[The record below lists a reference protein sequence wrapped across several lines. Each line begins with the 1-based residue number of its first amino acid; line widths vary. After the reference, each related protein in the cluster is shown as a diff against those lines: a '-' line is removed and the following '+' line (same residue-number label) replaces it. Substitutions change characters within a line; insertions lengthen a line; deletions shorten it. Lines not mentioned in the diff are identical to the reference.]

1 MDKTKILVLALVLV
15 LTINFIPAMTVSV
28 DADNFSPGDEQE
40 ITLKIKNTLDESIK
54 DVSFEISE
62 EVPFTVI
69 SSDEVDEIDEDDT
82 ESLDVKLKTAGDVKA
97 GDYSIPYILK
107 YTLSDDTEEEK
118 EGTFILTIEA
128 NPELSY
134 TVNSENAIVGTQGK
148 VKFTIINKGLG
159 DAKFVSVKIIPNG
172 YTLLSGD
179 SEYVGTI
186 GSDDFETINFD
197 VIFKENPVLNAEIEY
212 KDFNNQKIIKNVNLP
227 VTVYTSEEALAL
239 GITKQDNTLVYM
251 IVGTVLFASFMII
264 RKILKKRRKNKS
276 QGR

>member
-54 DVSFEISE
+54 DISFEISE
-62 EVPFTVI
+62 EVPFTI
-69 SSDEVDEIDEDDT
+69 INSDEVDEINEDDT
-82 ESLDVKLKTAGDVKA
+82 ENLDVKLKTASDAKA

-107 YTLSDDTEEEK
+107 YKLSDDTEEEK

-148 VKFTIINKGLG
+148 IKFTIINKGLG
-159 DAKFVSVKIIPNG
+159 DAKFVSVKISPNG

-197 VIFKENPVLNAEIEY
+197 VIFKDNPSLNAEIEY

-227 VTVYTSEEALAL
+227 VTVYTPEEALAL

-251 IVGTVLFASFMII
+251 IAGTVLFKM
-264 RKILKKRRKNKS
+264 R
-276 QGR
+276 

>member
-54 DVSFEISE
+54 DISFEISE
-62 EVPFTVI
+62 EVPFTI
-69 SSDEVDEIDEDDT
+69 INSDEVDEINEDDT
-82 ESLDVKLKTAGDVKA
+82 ENLDVKLKTASDAKA

-107 YTLSDDTEEEK
+107 YKLSDDTEEEK

-148 VKFTIINKGLG
+148 IKFTIINKGLG
-159 DAKFVSVKIIPNG
+159 DAKFVSVKISPNG

-197 VIFKENPVLNAEIEY
+197 VIFKDNPSLNAEIEY

-227 VTVYTSEEALAL
+227 VTVYTPEEALAL

-251 IVGTVLFASFMII
+251 IAGTVLFASFMII